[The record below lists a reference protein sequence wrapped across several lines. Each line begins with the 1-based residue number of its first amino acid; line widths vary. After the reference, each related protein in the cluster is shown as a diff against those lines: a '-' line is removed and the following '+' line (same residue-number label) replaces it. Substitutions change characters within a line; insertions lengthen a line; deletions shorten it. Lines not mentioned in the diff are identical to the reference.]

1 MGLKNILR
9 RMNSLPIKLTVRH
22 YYPLGLQSEET
33 SGMRLDSPEA
43 WDTLRRSHPHFETP
57 NTRNDWIESLLEPR
71 DGQGKGLPVR
81 AHDVAEILR
90 RKGIT
95 SLHSV
100 GVGSA
105 GLEYFI
111 LQEMPG
117 VGMSISEYN
126 DESVARLSTV
136 FPEGKPK
143 KFDVMRDSWDR
154 DGEDWLHLVLIY
166 RLDPQLTDREW
177 REVFVRMGR
186 AGVRNILYIPA
197 NFLTIRYILRER
209 KRSIAALLKGVKTS
223 FAGYVRT
230 QVVFESYWSGIYE
243 QEIVT
248 IGGKPSYFLSLRTV

>member
-1 MGLKNILR
+1 MNLRTILR
-9 RMNSLPIKLTVRH
+9 RINSLPIKLTVRH
-22 YYPLGLQSEET
+22 YYPLGLQSEQA

-43 WDTLRRSHPHFETP
+43 WDALRRSHPHFETP
-57 NTRNDWIESLLEPR
+57 STRSDWIESLLEPR

-81 AHDVAEILR
+81 AHDVAGILR

-111 LQEMPG
+111 LQEMPS
-117 VGMSISEYN
+117 VSMSISEYN
-126 DESVARLSTV
+126 GVSVARLSTV

-143 KFDVMRDSWDR
+143 KFDVMRDSWDG
-154 DGEDWLHLVLIY
+154 DAKDPLHAVLMY
-166 RLDPQLTDREW
+166 RLDPQLTDRQW
-177 REVFVRMGR
+177 REVFVRMSR
-186 AGVRNILYIPA
+186 AGVHNILYIPA

-209 KRSIAALLKGVKTS
+209 NRSISALLQGVKTS

-230 QVVFESYWSGIYE
+230 QKVFESYWSGIYE

-248 IGGKPSYFLSLRTV
+248 IGGKPSYFLSLRRE